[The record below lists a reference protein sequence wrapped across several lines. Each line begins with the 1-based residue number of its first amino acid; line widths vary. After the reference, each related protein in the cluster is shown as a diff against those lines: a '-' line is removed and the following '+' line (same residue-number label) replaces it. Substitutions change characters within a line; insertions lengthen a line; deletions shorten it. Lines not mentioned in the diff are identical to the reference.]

1 MSFYLMWYD
10 DDRRKPV
17 VHKIEEAVAAYEQRF
32 QQQPNVVL
40 INEREH
46 VEGSLEVQL
55 RPLPFIQPS
64 NFYVGYED
72 AA

>member
-17 VHKIEEAVAAYEQRF
+17 LHKIKEAMAAYEQRF
-32 QQQPNVVL
+32 RQQPNIVL

-46 VEGSLEVQL
+46 VEASLNVQL

-64 NFYVGYED
+64 HFYVGYED